1 MKYTSEQ
8 LDAIA
13 AKLRDMPAVEKRR
26 QEYSKQAAV
35 AVLIKEIT
43 ALQKRGYALAEIAEA
58 LRGEGLDIATPT
70 LKNYL
75 LRTKPARKKP
85 STANAVPPKPVPPK
99 PPPATKP
106 SSFPVAYDTDEI

>member
-75 LRTKPARKKP
+75 LRIKPARKKP
-85 STANAVPPKPVPPK
+85 STAPAVPKPAPPK
-99 PPPATKP
+99 LPPATKS
-106 SSFPVAYDTDEI
+106 SSFPVASDTDEI

>member
-75 LRTKPARKKP
+75 LRTKPTRKKP
-85 STANAVPPKPVPPK
+85 STANAVPKPVPPK

-106 SSFPVAYDTDEI
+106 SSFPVASDTDEI